1 MVSFNLFESVND
13 DRNPKYPNANALID
27 ALVVTRTFS
36 LNAEISL
43 LFSLEHTKKKER
55 KISKK
60 RGKIEKRE

>member
-43 LFSLEHTKKKER
+43 LFPLEHTKKKER